1 MSDVVAAA
9 AAAAAVVHA
18 ADVVAAGEVPR
29 AESPT
34 RGALPPATW
43 TAKRSRKCVRRPK
56 VIAVVREEEETIG
69 KGTKIQ
75 CDGCRK

>member
-1 MSDVVAAA
+1 MSVVVAA
-9 AAAAAVVHA
+9 VVVFV
-18 ADVVAAGEVPR
+18 ADVVAGDVPR
-29 AESPT
+29 AEFPT

-56 VIAVVREEEETIG
+56 VIAVVREEKETIG

>member
-9 AAAAAVVHA
+9 AAAAAVVH
-18 ADVVAAGEVPR
+18 VVAAGEVPR

-56 VIAVVREEEETIG
+56 VIAVVREEKETIG
-69 KGTKIQ
+69 EEQKYSAMPQII
-75 CDGCRK
+75 